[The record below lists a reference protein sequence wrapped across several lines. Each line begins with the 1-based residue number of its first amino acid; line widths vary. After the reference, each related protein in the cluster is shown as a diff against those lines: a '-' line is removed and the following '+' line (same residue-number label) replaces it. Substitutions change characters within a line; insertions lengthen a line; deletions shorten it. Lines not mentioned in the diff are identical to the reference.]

1 MSAKTRSSISKNWGH
16 RHSSNPCR
24 DRAAILRRPF
34 TAKPRWFDI
43 LPEVSQ
49 YYDAILMQP
58 IVSGLEYRIF
68 LLDDEMVYSAR
79 KYPPFVLGDGIGS
92 IRDLLIAHNE
102 ALRSRGLSPVAVDR

>member
-1 MSAKTRSSISKNWGH
+1 MPIAAAGHEREDALEHFKKLGASAFVKPLQGSRGDFAQAVH
-16 RHSSNPCR
+16 GE
-24 DRAAILRRPF
+24 AALVRY
-34 TAKPRWFDI
+34 

-92 IRDLLIAHNE
+92 IRDL
-102 ALRSRGLSPVAVDR
+102 VDRAQ